1 MPARASSLF
10 WRVFAV
16 NTGLLALIAVVLIAS
31 PVTISAPIKL
41 AQALLIVVGLAVTVA
56 ANAFL
61 LRRAFKPLERLA
73 ERMDMVDLLR
83 PGQRLRVVRDD
94 EVGRVVHAFNKML
107 DRLESERQQSGRRV
121 LAAQEAERVGIAR
134 DLHDEVGQ
142 VLTGVLL
149 QLDSIAEAA
158 PDHRE
163 DLDEAKSTVRR
174 ALDEV
179 RRISSELRP
188 EMLEHLGLVSA
199 LTELTSTFGRVS
211 NIQVERRFDQS
222 LPKLAPE
229 TELAVY
235 RIAQESLTNIAR
247 HAQANRV
254 TITLER
260 ATDSVVLRVVDD
272 GRGFDGRP
280 EEHGGLRSMRERALL
295 IEGALAI
302 KPAAG
307 GGVEVRL
314 EVPAARVGSG
324 EGLMPI
330 PIVTRILIADD
341 FPIVRSG
348 LRKVL
353 DAKPDFEV
361 VAEAEDGHEA
371 VEKAISE
378 DVDLVI
384 LDISMPRM
392 TGIQA
397 AAELQKRKPEIK
409 VLMLSMHDSEQF
421 LFEALKAGAS
431 GYVLKSGADTDIVD
445 AVRAAM
451 RGDSFLYPSAV
462 TSLVRDYVERGG
474 RGEEQFDV
482 LTPRELEVLKLIA
495 EAYTSKQIAT
505 MLFISI
511 KTVERHRQNI
521 LDKLGMRDRV
531 ELTRYAI
538 RRGLIQ
544 P

>member
-1 MPARASSLF
+1 MPARVLSLF

-16 NTGLLALIAVVLIAS
+16 NAGLLALIAILLIAS

-41 AQALLIVVGLAVTVA
+41 TQALLIVVALAVAVA

-83 PGQRLRVVRDD
+83 PGQRLRVARND

-142 VLTGVLL
+142 VLTGVLF
-149 QLDSIAEAA
+149 QLDSIASAA
-158 PDHRE
+158 PEHRE
-163 DLDEAKSTVRR
+163 DLEEAKSTVRR

-211 NIQVERRFDQS
+211 NVQIERRFDPA
-222 LPKLAPE
+222 LPKLTAE

-247 HAQANRV
+247 HAQATRV

-260 ATDSVVLRVVDD
+260 GTDSIVLRVADD
-272 GRGFDGRP
+272 GRGFDGKP

-295 IEGALAI
+295 IEGALAF
-302 KPAAG
+302 KPAPG

-314 EVPAARVGSG
+314 EVPV
-324 EGLMPI
+324 
-330 PIVTRILIADD
+330 VTRILIADD

-353 DAKPDFEV
+353 DAKPDLEV

-371 VEKAISE
+371 VEKAIAE

-397 AAELQKRKPEIK
+397 AGELQKRKPEIK
-409 VLMLSMHDSEQF
+409 VLILSMHDSEQF

-451 RGDSFLYPSAV
+451 RGETFLYPSAV

-495 EAYTSKQIAT
+495 EAYTSKQIAAA
-505 MLFISI
+505 LFISI